1 MAAESCTSRF
11 RAERRWANEILL
23 QSGDRA
29 LSAEA
34 GQIVADAEYRLYWLP
49 GQEQDLLPTE
59 LGNTLRVGE
68 IRAGERY
75 GLVLDVAMARL
86 SPLLSP
92 ATLDDL
98 GDKRN
103 QLDAAVRLCI
113 AAGLATVASIGLL
126 LWDGPWLFLALV
138 TYLLCWICYRAAVA
152 AARTFSTSLAAA
164 VDLHHLE
171 VFDALQLERPANL
184 AQEIEINSTLGKLF
198 NGDRLDTKA
207 KGDLHYVAVQA
218 DNRRTSDYLAAT
230 GSGIRPYRLRGPCP
244 VQVFERGAFAVAV
257 FRFLVDGDGGLVRGN
272 RIRYTS

>member
-1 MAAESCTSRF
+1 M
-11 RAERRWANEILL
+11 
-23 QSGDRA
+23 
-29 LSAEA
+29 
-34 GQIVADAEYRLYWLP
+34 YWLP

-218 DNRRTSDYLAAT
+218 DKPADK
-230 GSGIRPYRLRGPCP
+230 
-244 VQVFERGAFAVAV
+244 
-257 FRFLVDGDGGLVRGN
+257 
-272 RIRYTS
+272 